1 MLLPAAVIRYQITD
15 GSAEVDE
22 DAWFARLRRDVDF
35 IQIRESALNAR
46 HLARIVRRAMALGPA
61 ILVNDRA
68 DVAIA
73 CGAAGVHL
81 KAGSISPRQI
91 SRPGFAISVA
101 CHNAEDVK
109 KAGGADYI
117 ILAPIFQPLSKSAD
131 RQPLGLETLSEIA
144 AKCPIPIIA
153 LGGVTE
159 SNAIQCVEAGAK
171 GVAGIT
177 LFGGADFRSARLPS

>member
-15 GSAEVDE
+15 GSGSL
-22 DAWFARLRRDVDF
+22 ARLRTDVDF
-35 IQIRESALNAR
+35 IQIREPALTAR
-46 HLARIVRRAMALGPA
+46 LLSQMVRRAMTLGPA
-61 ILVNDRA
+61 ILVNDRV

-81 KAGSISPRQI
+81 KSGSISPRRI
-91 SRPGFAISVA
+91 SRPGLVVSVA

-109 KAGGADYI
+109 KAEGADYI